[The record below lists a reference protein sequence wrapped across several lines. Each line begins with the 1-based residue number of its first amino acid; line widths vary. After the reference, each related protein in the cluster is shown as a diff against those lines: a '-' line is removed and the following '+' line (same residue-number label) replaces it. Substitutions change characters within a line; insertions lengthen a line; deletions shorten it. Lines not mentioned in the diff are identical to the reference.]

1 MLVHRPSEIGSENPK
16 CLWNGQWEV
25 GISCVPIM
33 CESFNPPQYATANTD
48 APVMAG
54 SRVHIICDEYYEF
67 ARDSVGSRSPMCLDN
82 SQYEQ
87 SAMCVP
93 MPCPKEPSPVPCKR
107 HGRAGV
113 SATGIVAHPSE
124 KQIKDW
130 EDETDY
136 PSTFDYI
143 PNVFGKKNVTHMFM
157 QLAYSHLWL
166 FACNYMLVQYPY
178 SCKLCFLF
186 NT

>member
-1 MLVHRPSEIGSENPK
+1 
-16 CLWNGQWEV
+16 
-25 GISCVPIM
+25 M